1 MGYETGIPFLK
12 IIAQLVNCDKK
23 DLGVAPGYNRSEA
36 GLTEQETADKI
47 RDNLSNERKPVTI
60 SWPLL
65 LYATNLK
72 YPDLTIP
79 IYRQCRPSPTSIS
92 PFE

>member
-1 MGYETGIPFLK
+1 MSYETGIPFLK
-12 IIAQLVNCDKK
+12 ITAQLVDCDKK
-23 DLGVAPGYNRSEA
+23 ALGVTPSYNRSEA
-36 GLTEQETADKI
+36 GLAEQETAEK
-47 RDNLSNERKPVTI
+47 SETTSPTKEKPVTI

-65 LYATNLK
+65 LNATNLK